1 MSIDIKTKAQIE
13 KMRLAGR
20 LAAEVLDMLRPLV
33 VPGVSTAELDE
44 RAHDYIVT
52 RLNAVPGKA
61 GYRGF
66 ERTLG
71 TSINGV
77 VWNGVPSEKDVL
89 RDGDIVGIEVALI
102 KNSWFGATTR
112 TFLVGKPDAAAK
124 RLVTATEAALAAAI
138 GIVREGA
145 RLGDIGHA
153 IERVAKAAGFSVVRE
168 YCGHGIGRGYHEEP
182 EVAHHGRLG
191 SGLWLKKGMVF
202 TIEPMLNAGGPDVE
216 NVGDAVE
223 VVTSDGELSAQAQHT
238 VLVTETGAEVLT
250 AWADRERAAARTAR

>member
-1 MSIDIKTKAQIE
+1 MSIDIKTRQQIE

-20 LAAEVLDMLRPLV
+20 LASEVLEMLRPFV
-33 VPGVSTAELDE
+33 VPGVSTLDLDT
-44 RAHDYIVT
+44 RAHEYIVG
-52 RLNAVPGKA
+52 RLNALPGKA

-66 ERTLG
+66 VHTLG

-77 VWNGVPSEKDVL
+77 VCNGVPSERDVL

-112 TFLVGKPDAAAK
+112 TLLVGQPDAAARK
-124 RLVTATEAALAAAI
+124 LVAASEAALMA
-138 GIVREGA
+138 GIATVREGS

-153 IERVAKAAGFSVVRE
+153 IERVAKAGGYSVVRD

-182 EVAHHGRLG
+182 EVAHYGRMG
-191 SGLWLKKGMVF
+191 TGLWLKKGMVF

-216 NVGDAVE
+216 TLGDSVE
-223 VVTSDGELSAQAQHT
+223 VVSSDGNLSAQAQHT
-238 VLVTETGAEVLT
+238 VLVTETGVEVLT
-250 AWADRERAAARTAR
+250 AWPERSRPAAK